1 MASFFLFIFFVT
13 IIWFLVSRRSDKK
26 NKGKTATKTWCIL
39 AISIISFI
47 VVGNSSSEKDDSK
60 YGSATTVNFASSS
73 NKPDLPVAKEKLDS
87 STSSSTEV
95 SSAQGSS
102 SSTSSVQKASQQYD
116 FSKVEYG
123 MTMDQVINAVG
134 KQPTNRDNYAL
145 FYDDDDFD
153 FTKDKLIGSSVQSV
167 QNKID
172 AKIRSEQESA
182 KKEQEDQD
190 QVKSQAKYFGTR
202 SVEYVQNH
210 PAAYSSVQIENGM
223 RYVYIVKKN
232 SYLVRIDTNDG
243 YTNVYSYDGNSQNQL
258 GNALYVGKTILNQPA
273 KKYYYYYG
281 K

>member
-1 MASFFLFIFFVT
+1 MASFFLLIFCVT
-13 IIWFLVSRRSDKK
+13 IIWFFVSRRSDKK
-26 NKGKTATKTWCIL
+26 TKGKTATKTWCIL
-39 AISIISFI
+39 VISIISFI
-47 VVGNSSSEKDDSK
+47 IVGNSSSGKDDSK
-60 YGSATTVNFASSS
+60 YGSATTTNFASSS
-73 NKPDLPVAKEKLDS
+73 NKPDLSVEKKLNS

-95 SSAQGSS
+95 SSSS
-102 SSTSSVQKASQQYD
+102 SSSSIKASQQYD

-153 FTKDKLIGSSVQSV
+153 FTNDKLIGSSVQSV

-172 AKIRSEQESA
+172 AKNRAEEKSA
-182 KKEQEDQD
+182 KKEQEDQE
-190 QVKSQAKYFGTR
+190 QLKSQAKYFGNR

-210 PAAYSSVQIENGM
+210 PAAYSSAQIENGM
-223 RYVYIVKKN
+223 RYVYFVKKN

-243 YTNVYSYDGNSQNQL
+243 YTSVYSYDGNSQNQL
-258 GNALYVGKTILNQPA
+258 GNTLYVGKTILNQPA

>member
-13 IIWFLVSRRSDKK
+13 IIWFFVSRKSDKK
-26 NKGKTATKTWCIL
+26 NRGKTTTKTWRIL
-39 AISIISFI
+39 DISIISFI
-47 VVGNSSSEKDDSK
+47 IVGTSSSEKDDSK
-60 YGSATTVNFASSS
+60 YGSATTTNFASSS
-73 NKPDLPVAKEKLDS
+73 NKPDLPVEEEKLDS

-95 SSAQGSS
+95 SLDQSS
-102 SSTSSVQKASQQYD
+102 SSIQKASQQYD

-153 FTKDKLIGSSVQSV
+153 FTNDKLIGSSVQSV

-172 AKIRSEQESA
+172 AKKRAEQEST
-182 KKEQEDQD
+182 KKEQEDQE
-190 QVKSQAKYFGTR
+190 QLKSQAKYFGNR

-210 PAAYSSVQIENGM
+210 PSAYSSAQIENGM
-223 RYVYIVKKN
+223 RYVYFVKKN

-258 GNALYVGKTILNQPA
+258 GNTLYVGKTILNQPS

>member
-1 MASFFLFIFFVT
+1 MASFFLLIFFVT
-13 IIWFLVSRRSDKK
+13 IVWFFVSRRSDKK
-26 NKGKTATKTWCIL
+26 SKGKTTTKTWFIL

-47 VVGNSSSEKDDSK
+47 IVGNSSSEKDDTK
-60 YGSATTVNFASSS
+60 YGSATTTNFASSS
-73 NKPDLPVAKEKLDS
+73 NKPNMPVEEEKLDS
-87 STSSSTEV
+87 ATSSSTKV
-95 SSAQGSS
+95 SSAQSS
-102 SSTSSVQKASQQYD
+102 SSSSSSIKASQQYD

-145 FYDDDDFD
+145 FYDDNDFD
-153 FTKDKLIGSSVQSV
+153 FTNDKLIGSSVQSV

-172 AKIRSEQESA
+172 AKNRAEQESA
-182 KKEQEDQD
+182 KKEQEDQE
-190 QVKSQAKYFGTR
+190 QLKSQAKYFGNR

-210 PAAYSSVQIENGM
+210 PAAYSSAQIENGM
-223 RYVYIVKKN
+223 RYVYFVKKN

-243 YTNVYSYDGNSQNQL
+243 YTNVYSYDGNKQNQL
-258 GNALYVGKTILNQPA
+258 GNTLYVGKTILNQPS

>member
-13 IIWFLVSRRSDKK
+13 IIWFFVSRKSDKK
-26 NKGKTATKTWCIL
+26 NRGKTTTKTWCIL

-47 VVGNSSSEKDDSK
+47 IVGTSSSEKDDSK
-60 YGSATTVNFASSS
+60 YGSATTTNFASSS
-73 NKPDLPVAKEKLDS
+73 NKPDLPVEEEKLDS
-87 STSSSTEV
+87 STSNSTEV
-95 SSAQGSS
+95 SSDQSS
-102 SSTSSVQKASQQYD
+102 SSSIQKASQQYD

-153 FTKDKLIGSSVQSV
+153 FTNDKLIGSSVQSV

-172 AKIRSEQESA
+172 AKKRAEQESA
-182 KKEQEDQD
+182 KKEQEDQE
-190 QVKSQAKYFGTR
+190 QLKSQAKYFGNR
-202 SVEYVQNH
+202 SVEYVQSH
-210 PAAYSSVQIENGM
+210 PAAYSSAQIENGM
-223 RYVYIVKKN
+223 RYIYFVKKN

-258 GNALYVGKTILNQPA
+258 GNTLYVGKTILNQPS